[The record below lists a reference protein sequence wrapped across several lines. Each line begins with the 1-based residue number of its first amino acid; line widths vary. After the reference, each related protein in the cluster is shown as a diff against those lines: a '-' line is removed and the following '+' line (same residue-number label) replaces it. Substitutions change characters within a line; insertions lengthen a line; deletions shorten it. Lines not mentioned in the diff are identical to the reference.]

1 MATVIGT
8 GISAKLDSFMAGK
21 EAALSAYHQ
30 IGKSNPIIVITFIST
45 IFDQEAAI
53 KGIHSIIRDVPLIG
67 CSSIG
72 SISNYG
78 SNKDSVAVFMIC
90 SDSIRF
96 SCGTGDKVSENSRL
110 AGSKAAMKML
120 DSTRKSGPKQA
131 YMMFSESMSG
141 NSADI
146 LRGSQ
151 EMLGTSLSII
161 GGGACS
167 KSCLQQTYQY
177 MDTEI
182 KTDSVTGVLI
192 SGDLRLGIGNS
203 NGWQPIGKPHKITM
217 AKSNTIKEIDRKMAV
232 GIYEE
237 YFEKSFDEL
246 KNEGICKLGINYP
259 IGIRQADIN
268 KEYLTRVPLTI
279 EGNGFLV
286 LNGDIQEGEDV
297 NLMIGDKD
305 LVLES
310 AKKAATEAMNGIKGA
325 KISFAVMFSDIAR
338 LLLLRNDAYKEIEI
352 VKEII
357 GRDIPIL
364 GCYTFGEYAPFNTA
378 ESTIGQSRF
387 TNNSISITLFSE

>member
-8 GISAKLDSFMAGK
+8 SISVKLDSFMAGK

-30 IGKSNPIIVITFIST
+30 IGKNDPGIIITFIST

-53 KGIHSIIRDVPLIG
+53 KGIHSIIRDAPLIG

-72 SISNYG
+72 SISSYG
-78 SNKDSVAVFMIC
+78 PHKDSVAVFMIS

-96 SCGTGDKVSENSRL
+96 SCGTGDKVSKNSRL
-110 AGSKAAMKML
+110 AGSKAAMKTL

-151 EMLGTSLSII
+151 EVLGTSLFII
-161 GGGACS
+161 GGGACN

-177 MDTEI
+177 MDTER

-192 SGDLRLGIGNS
+192 SGDMRLGIGKS
-203 NGWQPIGKPHKITM
+203 NGWQPIGKPHKVTM
-217 AKSNTIKEIDRKMAV
+217 AKSNTIKEIDGKIAV
-232 GIYEE
+232 EIYEE

-259 IGIRQADIN
+259 IGIRQMDGN
-268 KEYLTRVPLTI
+268 KEYLTRVPLAI
-279 EGNGFLV
+279 EGNGFLI

-297 NLMIGDKD
+297 SLMIGDKD

-310 AKKAATEAMNGIKGA
+310 AKKAATEAMNAIEGA
-325 KISFAVMFSDIAR
+325 KINFAVMFSDIGR

-352 VKEII
+352 VKETI
-357 GRDIPIL
+357 GRNIPIL
-364 GCYTFGEYAPFNTA
+364 GCYTFGEYAPFNTT
-378 ESTIGQSRF
+378 ESMGESRF
-387 TNNSISITLFSE
+387 TNHSISIILFSE